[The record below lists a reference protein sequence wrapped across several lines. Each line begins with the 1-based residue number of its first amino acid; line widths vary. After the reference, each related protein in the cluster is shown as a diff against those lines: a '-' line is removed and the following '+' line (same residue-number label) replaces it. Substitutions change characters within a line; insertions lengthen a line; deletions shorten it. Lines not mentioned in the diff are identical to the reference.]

1 MLKKV
6 VTYKDFDGEERTD
19 EFYFNLT
26 KAECTEL
33 QLSKEGGLSKLLGKI
48 VSEHNNEKL
57 MEYFKKIV
65 LMSYGERTLDSKGR
79 IIHLKNDRVREEFQ
93 SSAAFS
99 EIYMEL
105 AFNDEAAAEF
115 VNGILPADLEDS
127 VKNNMKI
134 LPGKAPVVVE
144 TPQA

>member
-26 KAECTEL
+26 PAECTEL
-33 QLSKEGGLSKLLGKI
+33 QLSKEGGLSKLLSKI
-48 VSEHNNEKL
+48 VTERNNEKL
-57 MEYFKKIV
+57 MEYFKKII

-79 IIHLKNDRVREEFQ
+79 IIHLKNDRLREEFQ

-99 EIYMEL
+99 AIYMEL
-105 AFNDEAAAEF
+105 AFDDKAAADF
-115 VNGILPADLEDS
+115 VNGILPSNLGEE
-127 VKNNMKI
+127 VKEKA

-144 TPQA
+144 TPQV